1 MRNLI
6 VLSLLLAPYVS
17 FATDDCRGNSCNSG
31 GGGDI
36 DITGGDI
43 DVTTGDVVV
52 NPGDVNVNPVTEFHN
67 KSKVLSL
74 GRSSFDTDINDCRE
88 STAFDT
94 PIFGRQNVRLNPW
107 CAAEVYDAKGMYKMA
122 AILRCDIREIKE
134 HFATKDE
141 CLEANT
147 YNLPEAPETTPPVD
161 WTYISEVDSR
171 LEEEEER
178 RTSLEERLAELE
190 AKREADAKRA
200 ASYAR
205 SQRAFEEEQKQQAM
219 DALSALEKYK

>member
-1 MRNLI
+1 VRNLI

-17 FATDDCRGNSCNSG
+17 FATDDDCRGNSCNG

-122 AILRCDIREIKE
+122 ALLRCDIHEIKE
-134 HFATKDE
+134 HFTSKDE

-147 YNLPEAPETTPPVD
+147 YSLPEAPEATPYFP
-161 WTYISEVDSR
+161 
-171 LEEEEER
+171 R
-178 RTSLEERLAELE
+178 RTTSRT
-190 AKREADAKRA
+190 
-200 ASYAR
+200 
-205 SQRAFEEEQKQQAM
+205 
-219 DALSALEKYK
+219 